1 MHSQLQPRL
10 VGRQGG
16 RDTMARRPHLT
27 DEERLRAR
35 IRESTKI
42 GVGVSVAILKSVS
55 GEAIQEGG
63 LLEDG
68 QDASDITGRRV
79 ATRGE
84 GQETYTTVVDHI
96 Q

>member
-1 MHSQLQPRL
+1 MN
-10 VGRQGG
+10 
-16 RDTMARRPHLT
+16 
-27 DEERLRAR
+27 
-35 IRESTKI
+35 ESTKI
-42 GVGVSVAILKSVS
+42 GVGVSVAILKGVS

-84 GQETYTTVVDHI
+84 GQETYTKVVDHI